1 MEALLSIFAICKKEF
16 KIALRYPTWFIPMI
30 IWPIGIP
37 LGYIFTGVALAG
49 TDANSLNQFQSVAGT
64 TDFVTFILIGTTI
77 WMVINSMLWS
87 FGSRLRVEQVRGTL
101 ESNWLCPVP
110 KIAIQIGLALFDLIN
125 NLIFIAI
132 SLIEFKMFFNF
143 KFVGSPSLA
152 LLVFLLSIPSIYGI
166 GFIFSSL
173 VLWAKDIHS
182 MVFLVRGIVT
192 VFCGITYP
200 LAVLPKWMRSIS
212 QVIPMTH
219 SINALRSIIAA
230 GANFQ
235 DISYELKFLTVA
247 GIILMTLGL
256 LTFSYTQNRAKATG
270 SLGHY

>member
-1 MEALLSIFAICKKEF
+1 
-16 KIALRYPTWFIPMI
+16 
-30 IWPIGIP
+30 
-37 LGYIFTGVALAG
+37 
-49 TDANSLNQFQSVAGT
+49 
-64 TDFVTFILIGTTI
+64 
-77 WMVINSMLWS
+77 
-87 FGSRLRVEQVRGTL
+87 
-101 ESNWLCPVP
+101 
-110 KIAIQIGLALFDLIN
+110 
-125 NLIFIAI
+125 
-132 SLIEFKMFFNF
+132 
-143 KFVGSPSLA
+143 
-152 LLVFLLSIPSIYGI
+152 LVFLLSIPSIYGI

-212 QVIPMTH
+212 QLIPMTH

-247 GIILMTLGL
+247 GVILMTLGL